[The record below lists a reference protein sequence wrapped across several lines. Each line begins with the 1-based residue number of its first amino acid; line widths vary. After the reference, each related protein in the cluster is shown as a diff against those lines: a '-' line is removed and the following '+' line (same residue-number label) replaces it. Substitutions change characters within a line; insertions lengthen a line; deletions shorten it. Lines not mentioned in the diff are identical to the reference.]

1 MQQKTLID
9 VVITLTGYI
18 SFIVAEY
25 FLSMVV
31 VNAIATVPNPSLIIV
46 FLLVPFVW
54 STYVCSQYAID
65 VVKIYC
71 NSRKRNKNR

>member
-25 FLSMVV
+25 FLTLVV
-31 VNAIATVPNPSLIIV
+31 VDALATVPDPSLIIV

-65 VVKIYC
+65 VVLTYY